1 MAVGDQE
8 LVVVR
13 DNLST
18 LFIAEQFEAID
29 PSARFCGD
37 GVIVGVGC
45 DLERAHR
52 MKIGKGK
59 LLHGLRGLR
68 RKMLGAQG
76 VERGTG
82 GSWCDPRIFL

>member
-1 MAVGDQE
+1 MGDQE
-8 LVVVR
+8 LVFVC
-13 DNLST
+13 DKLGT

-29 PSARFCGD
+29 PGARFCGD

-59 LLHGLRGLR
+59 LLHGRRGLC
-68 RKMLGAQG
+68 RKMLGMLG
-76 VERGTG
+76 GKRGTG
-82 GSWCDPRIFL
+82 GF